1 MANEIVRMLPNDI
14 EAEQAILGSLIIDKD
29 AIATVLETINA
40 EDFYR
45 EDNKEI
51 FSAICDLFETSKPI
65 DLLTIKEQ
73 LRLRGTLDAV
83 GGIAYIAE
91 LSTKVPTSANVGYY
105 AKIVEE
111 KSLLRKLI
119 RASTD
124 IVNMGYAADEEV
136 QTIVDSAEKK
146 IFDVIQKRNVKG
158 FTPIKSILI
167 DNFEKLEQLYNQ
179 KGYLTGLSY
188 GFKDLDLK
196 TAGIHNS
203 DLVLIAARPALGKT
217 AFALNIA
224 LNVAA
229 YQKQPVA
236 IFSLEMSKE
245 QLVNRLLCC
254 EGLIPSDRMRTGKL
268 EEDDWGKLAEAMSKL
283 SDAPLYIDDT
293 PGQTVMEIRAK
304 CRRLKMEKGLGLVVI
319 DYLQL
324 MQGSRKSDSRQQEVS
339 DMSRALKIM
348 AKELDVPVI
357 TLSQLSRA
365 PDARPDHHP
374 VLSDLRESGAIEQD
388 ADIVMFLY
396 RDDYYNPETEKK
408 NIAEVILAKHRG
420 GSTGTVELVWLGQ
433 YTKFANKLED
443 NGYPIE

>member
-146 IFDVIQKRNVKG
+146 IFDVIQNH
-158 FTPIKSILI
+158 TCILI
-167 DNFEKLEQLYNQ
+167 
-179 KGYLTGLSY
+179 
-188 GFKDLDLK
+188 
-196 TAGIHNS
+196 
-203 DLVLIAARPALGKT
+203 V
-217 AFALNIA
+217 
-224 LNVAA
+224 
-229 YQKQPVA
+229 
-236 IFSLEMSKE
+236 
-245 QLVNRLLCC
+245 
-254 EGLIPSDRMRTGKL
+254 
-268 EEDDWGKLAEAMSKL
+268 
-283 SDAPLYIDDT
+283 
-293 PGQTVMEIRAK
+293 
-304 CRRLKMEKGLGLVVI
+304 
-319 DYLQL
+319 
-324 MQGSRKSDSRQQEVS
+324 
-339 DMSRALKIM
+339 
-348 AKELDVPVI
+348 
-357 TLSQLSRA
+357 
-365 PDARPDHHP
+365 
-374 VLSDLRESGAIEQD
+374 
-388 ADIVMFLY
+388 
-396 RDDYYNPETEKK
+396 
-408 NIAEVILAKHRG
+408 
-420 GSTGTVELVWLGQ
+420 
-433 YTKFANKLED
+433 
-443 NGYPIE
+443 